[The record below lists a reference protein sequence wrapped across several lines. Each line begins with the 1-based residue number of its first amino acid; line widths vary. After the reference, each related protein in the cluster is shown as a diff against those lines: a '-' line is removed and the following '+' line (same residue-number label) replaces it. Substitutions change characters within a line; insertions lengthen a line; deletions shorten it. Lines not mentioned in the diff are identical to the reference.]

1 MNCARCNKEVE
12 LTGLLI
18 PVEWDRA
25 GNVVVFAI
33 ATYDETVHR
42 LLPGELRK
50 EMLTFLRREVT
61 VWGDMDDC
69 KGEPALKVKRFAQT
83 NLAKGRIFP
92 VEGGPR

>member
-1 MNCARCNKEVE
+1 MNCACCQPEIE

-42 LLPGELRK
+42 LLPGDLRK
-50 EMLTFLRREVT
+50 EMMTLLRREVT
-61 VWGDMDDC
+61 VWGELADSN
-69 KGEPALKVKRFAQT
+69 GEPVLRVKRFAQT
-83 NLAKGRIFP
+83 NLARGRIFP
-92 VEGGPR
+92 ADGGSR